1 MASGT
6 FFASWELW
14 QQMTFVLA
22 MGIALVFLIGLM
34 KLWWTNRHMKMIEQ
48 LDAEKQERAA
58 RMRRPWLSNKRRAR
72 RESEIPFGVKA
83 LESGAEVDGV
93 WVVRMASMASR
104 PSDRKWSSK
113 RKISQYHSPL
123 FHGFRASMF
132 WNVLERMTLKSAA
145 GD

>member
-34 KLWWTNRHMKMIEQ
+34 KLWWTNRHMKKIEQ
-48 LDAEKQERAA
+48 LDVEKEEHAA
-58 RMRRPWLSNKRRAR
+58 QMRRSGLSANKHRSRL
-72 RESEIPFGVKA
+72 ESEISFGVKA

-93 WVVRMASMASR
+93 WVVR
-104 PSDRKWSSK
+104 
-113 RKISQYHSPL
+113 
-123 FHGFRASMF
+123 
-132 WNVLERMTLKSAA
+132 
-145 GD
+145 